1 MEIARSSPHHM
12 LFFER
17 LSNDLDLENEFLYKI
32 EVIFLIVYISY
43 F

>member
-12 LFFER
+12 LFFEQ
-17 LSNDLDLENEFLYKI
+17 LCSDSDLENEFLYKI
-32 EVIFLIVYISY
+32 EVIFLIIYISY